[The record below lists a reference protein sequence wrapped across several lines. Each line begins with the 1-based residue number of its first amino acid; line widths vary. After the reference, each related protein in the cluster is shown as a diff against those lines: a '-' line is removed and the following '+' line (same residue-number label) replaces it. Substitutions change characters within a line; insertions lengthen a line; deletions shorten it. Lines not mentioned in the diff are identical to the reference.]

1 MVEYCCEKCG
11 KIFNRKSNYITHRD
25 NKKKPCSNFTH
36 KILTIMSKNT
46 HFDEELF
53 KQQDLNNNNNSNI
66 IEHICSNCNAKFK
79 RKDNLKRHIK
89 DNCKNNNLSDVNAL
103 KEMII
108 MLTKEVK
115 SLKNQNLVTHN
126 QTMNNT
132 QNITKTINSNNNINN
147 INNTINLVQF
157 GKENLNNLDIKE
169 AMNVFLKSTGGNII
183 ANMLKF
189 INFNPNYPENFNI
202 CMSDLAREI
211 VKIYDGSKFVC
222 KKYKNVQDQIINNI
236 STNIYELCDKFIED
250 NNIKK
255 TKNTLHKIN
264 LNNISLHLI
273 NNEDIEDLIK
283 QQNIFNDKTLIKN
296 TEEENGEL
304 INITDVK
311 NDELTFEQKQKIEH
325 YESKKLGLYEITKEK
340 LRDELYNNKHL
351 FELN

>member
-1 MVEYCCEKCG
+1 MVEYSCEKCG

-25 NKKKPCSNFTH
+25 KKKKQCDVKKNILLETSNF
-36 KILTIMSKNT
+36 T
-46 HFDEELF
+46 HFDEENIKQINNTSSNKSTIKEYKCTNCSALF
-53 KQQDLNNNNNSNI
+53 S
-66 IEHICSNCNAKFK
+66 
-79 RKDNLKRHIK
+79 RKDNLKRHV
-89 DNCKNNNLSDVNAL
+89 KNYCNKTVEIDSL

-115 SLKNQNLVTHN
+115 DLKNQNLSGNN
-126 QTMNNT
+126 QTMSNS
-132 QNITKTINSNNNINN
+132 QNVTKTINSNNNINN

-169 AMNVFLKSTGGNII
+169 AMNVFLQSTGGNII

-189 INFNPNYPENFNI
+189 INFNPKYPENLNI

-222 KKYKNVQDQIINNI
+222 KKYKNVQDQIINNV

-255 TKNTLHKIN
+255 TKDILHKIN

-273 NNEDIEDLIK
+273 NDEDIENLIK
-283 QQNIFNDKTLIKN
+283 EQQQFNSKPSIKLQDENKKEINKNSSSYDKS
-296 TEEENGEL
+296 E
-304 INITDVK
+304 
-311 NDELTFEQKQKIEH
+311 ELTNEQIKKIEH
-325 YESKKLGLYEITKEK
+325 YESKKQGLYEITKEK
-340 LRDELYNNKHL
+340 IREELYNNKNL
-351 FELN
+351 F

>member
-1 MVEYCCEKCG
+1 MVEYSCEKCG

-25 NKKKPCSNFTH
+25 KKKKQCDVKKNILLATSNF
-36 KILTIMSKNT
+36 T
-46 HFDEELF
+46 HFDEEKI
-53 KQQDLNNNNNSNI
+53 KQINNTNANKSTI
-66 IEHICSNCNAKFK
+66 KQYKCSNCPALFS

-89 DNCKNNNLSDVNAL
+89 DYCNKKVEIDSL

-115 SLKNQNLVTHN
+115 DLKNQNLSGNN
-126 QTMNNT
+126 QTMSNS
-132 QNITKTINSNNNINN
+132 QNVTKTINSNNNINN

-169 AMNVFLKSTGGNII
+169 AMNVFLQSTGGNII

-189 INFNPNYPENFNI
+189 INFNPKYPENLNI

-222 KKYKNVQDQIINNI
+222 KKYKNVQDQIINNV

-255 TKNTLHKIN
+255 TKDILHKIN

-273 NNEDIEDLIK
+273 NDEDIENLIK
-283 QQNIFNDKTLIKN
+283 EQQKFNNKPSIKFQQENKQEINKNNSSYDKS
-296 TEEENGEL
+296 E
-304 INITDVK
+304 
-311 NDELTFEQKQKIEH
+311 ELTYEQIKKIEH
-325 YESKKLGLYEITKEK
+325 YESKKQGLYEITKEK
-340 LRDELYNNKHL
+340 IREELYNNKNL